1 MNNYNFL
8 VSISCMTYNQS
19 GYIKDALDGFAMQQT
34 NFPFVATVVD
44 DASTDG
50 EPEIILDYLNENFD
64 LSDTSI
70 AYTKDTNYARI
81 VFARH
86 KYNHNCYFAVLLLKE
101 NLYQKRKQKDKY
113 LTAWRENVKYRAI
126 CEGDDYWID
135 PNKLQ
140 KQVDWLESHDDY
152 SMCCSDAIIKAPQ
165 GELDWNRYEKDAD
178 IYPPEMIMGS
188 GAYIQTN
195 TILYRK
201 SILDRYPDVCR
212 NCHVGDFPLQIWASL
227 NGKVRYFAEKQTVYR
242 FQANASWTSRQQKL
256 SLEKLISGWNSEINM
271 LQGLNKLTGK
281 KYDFAFSLFA
291 FWFISFQEESCN
303 NFNSTIRNRFS
314 QVYNIDFLKMIDVLL
329 KWNNSFE
336 NDVVQQKRRVDF
348 CYSVLHYYY
357 LLGITSP
364 LKHLFNIKNL
374 DKNLALQSS
383 SLYNRLASTAFKA
396 NDNYY
401 TKDMVMSGYAAFKE
415 LWLIKTIDN
424 VRVHLAFGRLFR
436 K

>member
-1 MNNYNFL
+1 
-8 VSISCMTYNQS
+8 MTYNQS
-19 GYIKDALDGFAMQQT
+19 GYIKDALDGFVMQET
-34 NFPFVATVVD
+34 TFPFVATIVD

-50 EPEIILDYLNENFD
+50 EPGVIQEYLTVNFD
-64 LSDTSI
+64 FD
-70 AYTKDTNYARI
+70 DTNISYIKETEYAKI
-81 VFARH
+81 LFARH
-86 KYNHNCYFAVLLLKE
+86 KLNRKCYFAVLLLKE
-101 NLYQKRKQKDKY
+101 NLYQKREQKDKY
-113 LTAWRENVKYRAI
+113 LAAWRDNVKYRAI
-126 CEGDDYWID
+126 CEGDDYWIAPD
-135 PNKLQ
+135 KLQ
-140 KQVDWLESHDDY
+140 KQVDWLESHEGY
-152 SMCCSDAIIKAPQ
+152 SMCCSDAVIKSPQ

-195 TILYRK
+195 TILYRQ

-256 SLEKLISGWNSEINM
+256 SLEKLILGWKTEINM
-271 LQGLNKLTGK
+271 LRGLNKLTGK

-291 FWFISFQEESCN
+291 FWFISLQEEMHSD
-303 NFNSTIRNRFS
+303 FNSTIRNRFS

-329 KWNNSFE
+329 KWNNSCE
-336 NDVVQQKRRVDF
+336 NDVVQQKWRVDF

-374 DKNLALQSS
+374 DKNLALQFSPIYDRLSS
-383 SLYNRLASTAFKA
+383 AAFKV

-401 TKDMVMSGYAAFKE
+401 TKDKVLSGYAAFKE
-415 LWLIKTIDN
+415 LWLVKTIDKI
-424 VRVHLAFGRLFR
+424 RVHLAIGRLFR